1 MLKINVEKILEEK
14 GKNQKWLAKQMG
26 ITQANLSRLTTN
38 KTSKIRY
45 ENIEK
50 LCNILECEPNDLFI
64 KVDDPN
70 EGDDDDDY
78 WM

>member
-64 KVDDPN
+64 RIDDPK
-70 EGDDDDDY
+70 EDDYDDD
-78 WM
+78 WI